1 MAARHLQDMESSV
14 RSIFQ
19 LLLSFVIPAVFSAHP
34 ILCLFSGRIYRI
46 EFCPTVCRDP
56 LFLLGRRASVP
67 VGFAEEMR
75 KVRRS
80 HTKSRKGCVQ
90 CKNGHVKVGY
100 IA

>member
-1 MAARHLQDMESSV
+1 MGVLSTEYLSAAAFFRDSFSC
-14 RSIFQ
+14 FQ
-19 LLLSFVIPAVFSAHP
+19 LIPFSASFPVGFIASSFVPLRVGTLVFARQKS
-34 ILCLFSGRIYRI
+34 
-46 EFCPTVCRDP
+46 FCPP
-56 LFLLGRRASVP
+56 P
-67 VGFAEEMR
+67 VEFAEEMR